1 MICRFI
7 FKDGGEGEQIG
18 SNSRLF
24 IGSLCEKSNFNGTLC
39 GFRRDRTFEFN
50 RVDEVVKMY
59 IFVVDLILLVE
70 FDEVSH
76 FYR

>member
-1 MICRFI
+1 M
-7 FKDGGEGEQIG
+7 
-18 SNSRLF
+18 F